1 MRKRFD
7 SRATVTASLLLLML
21 LGVSLVILSGHL
33 PKEVIGGT
41 GRSWLGSTS
50 TLAERFALGKS
61 NLVRHWAAPA
71 VVVLM
76 LLSGGLALGT
86 ILRERP

>member
-7 SRATVTASLLLLML
+7 ARATVTASLLLLML

-41 GRSWLGSTS
+41 GRS
-50 TLAERFALGKS
+50 
-61 NLVRHWAAPA
+61 AAAQP
-71 VVVLM
+71 
-76 LLSGGLALGT
+76 GGDLCMV
-86 ILRERP
+86 